1 MATASIVCPTF
12 DVWVARMLRCWDAGP
27 LGCLKWMTT
36 TSQFRRIWPPQSTC
50 HNGSQ
55 SENPRIVGP
64 APRGDGAGDGDAVA
78 GVEVEVGVKL
88 GAGIWVSIPFST
100 VTAIFWHDS

>member
-12 DVWVARMLRCWDAGP
+12 DVCDAAILREAGP
-27 LGCLKWMTT
+27 LGCLKWMAT
-36 TSQFRRIWPPQSTC
+36 TSQFPSIWPPQSTC

-55 SENPRIVGP
+55 SENPRIVGL
-64 APRGDGAGDGDAVA
+64 APGSKEDGDVGVA
-78 GVEVEVGVKL
+78 VKL
-88 GAGIWVSIPFST
+88 GAGIWVTILFLLSST